1 MDGCPLCETVKRV
14 REGREAAFIA
24 ELSRTYMLLGENQ
37 GCRGW
42 VVLVLKDHAEHMA
55 GLSDA
60 EQAEVF
66 ADVRRA
72 AAAQRAVLGGVRIN
86 YECLGNVV
94 AHVHWHLIPR
104 HGDDPAPKGVVW
116 GWSAEALRGAMGEA
130 ERGEL
135 VGRLR
140 GEVEKWQSGRVAE

>member
-1 MDGCPLCETVKRV
+1 MHITLPGCPLCETAERV
-14 REGREAAFIA
+14 RGGREPAFIA

-42 VVLVLKDHAEHMA
+42 VVLVLKEHAEHM
-55 GLSDA
+55 GGMSDA

-72 AAAQRAVLGGVRIN
+72 AAAQRAVLGPVRIN

-104 HGDDPAPKGVVW
+104 HADDPAPKGVVW
-116 GWSAEALRGAMGEA
+116 GWSAEALRGAVGEA
-130 ERGEL
+130 ERAEL

-140 GEVEKWQSGRVAE
+140 GEVGG

>member
-42 VVLVLKDHAEHMA
+42 VVLVLKEHAEHMA

-72 AAAQRAVLGGVRIN
+72 AAAQRSVLGGVRIN

-104 HGDDPAPKGVVW
+104 HGDDPAPRGVVW

-130 ERGEL
+130 ERGEM
-135 VGRLR
+135 VGRLAAN
-140 GEVEKWQSGRVAE
+140 VY